1 MGTNFELK
9 RINYVPQFLYKDKGD
24 KKYYIGSKIENFILK
39 KQLNDDKYAN
49 INLIQSRITKKLY
62 IMKEIKPSQINSIK
76 NIIQLLE
83 KLYHNNI
90 MSYYISFGKKK
101 PFYLVNEYIK
111 NNYNNNINKSL
122 LDLNEEIKEKNQQYI
137 NEKVIWEYL
146 IQSLSGLLYLHENK
160 IYIRDIRPENLL
172 IDENEN
178 LKISNFEL
186 CAIKS
191 ENEDDFKTDIYRLG
205 SAFFFYNV

>member
-1 MGTNFELK
+1 MGTNFGLK

-39 KQLNDDKYAN
+39 KQLNDDKYVD

-90 MSYYISFGKKK
+90 MSYYISF
-101 PFYLVNEYIK
+101 
-111 NNYNNNINKSL
+111 
-122 LDLNEEIKEKNQQYI
+122 
-137 NEKVIWEYL
+137 
-146 IQSLSGLLYLHENK
+146 
-160 IYIRDIRPENLL
+160 
-172 IDENEN
+172 
-178 LKISNFEL
+178 
-186 CAIKS
+186 
-191 ENEDDFKTDIYRLG
+191 
-205 SAFFFYNV
+205 

>member
-1 MGTNFELK
+1 M
-9 RINYVPQFLYKDKGD
+9 
-24 KKYYIGSKIENFILK
+24 
-39 KQLNDDKYAN
+39 
-49 INLIQSRITKKLY
+49 
-62 IMKEIKPSQINSIK
+62 
-76 NIIQLLE
+76 
-83 KLYHNNI
+83 
-90 MSYYISFGKKK
+90 
-101 PFYLVNEYIK
+101 
-111 NNYNNNINKSL
+111 NKSL

-186 CAIKS
+186 CEIKS

-205 SAFFFYNV
+205 SAFFFIMSDRSLDSKFSPFSIISSNGKAKCLSDFYSEKLRLFIEKLLFPMV